1 MSKRKR
7 LVLISVLAILL
18 VISLLYW
25 ITSNNPGSFPDKE
38 ELIKEINHIFP
49 EANVKEIKDT
59 IELDEKHV
67 FVPFI
72 SEENKYGVSHWVW
85 KRSDWDLAS
94 VNTGGEPR
102 SWRIED
108 GDSSTTYLVWNI
120 APQTPIEKLKFYLI
134 KERTFRITEGVEYYD
149 PGVQLEEIVELSDTS
164 YGVIPLPDK
173 WSSILASYTK
183 LETARQPDVFSN
195 SFNIENYMYF
205 GWMAYDRSGKVLPPD
220 HSLFGSGFTG
230 GEEHIEHIRFLDEL
244 EIETVD

>member
-1 MSKRKR
+1 MSKKKL
-7 LVLISVLAILL
+7 LVILSVLAILL
-18 VISLLYW
+18 VISFIYW
-25 ITSNNPGSFPDKE
+25 ITSTNPSSFPDNE
-38 ELIKEINHIFP
+38 DLIKEINHIFP
-49 EANVKEIKDT
+49 QSNVKEIQDT
-59 IELDEKHV
+59 IALDEKHV

-85 KRSDWDLAS
+85 QKREWELSS
-94 VNTGGEPR
+94 VNTGGEPQ

-108 GDSSTTYLVWNI
+108 GDFSTTHLVWNI
-120 APQTPIEKLKFYLI
+120 APETPIEKLKFYLI
-134 KERTFRITEGVEYYD
+134 KDRSFHITEGIDYYD

-164 YGVIPLPDK
+164 YGVMPLPER
-173 WSSILASYTK
+173 WSSILDSYTK

-205 GWMAYDRSGKVLPPD
+205 GWMAYDHFGKVLPPD

-244 EIETVD
+244 EIETVE